1 MEATIFEDSFGAS
14 DYNFSCYL
22 TVGLICTVARSK
34 LEKTPTKTASGKKKS
49 EKAASIKEEVE
60 QVIVGCKVGVKDNA
74 FVQVYVNLEKH
85 LLLCIANGKIHEKF
99 DLSTYSACIPVIK
112 YDGDAHLHN
121 AKVVA
126 SAQFDLSVP
135 FTIEQMA

>member
-1 MEATIFEDSFGAS
+1 M
-14 DYNFSCYL
+14 
-22 TVGLICTVARSK
+22 
-34 LEKTPTKTASGKKKS
+34 
-49 EKAASIKEEVE
+49 
-60 QVIVGCKVGVKDNA
+60 
-74 FVQVYVNLEKH
+74 
-85 LLLCIANGKIHEKF
+85 LLCIANGKIHEKF

-135 FTIEQMA
+135 FTVEQMA